1 MCDSS
6 LRALYISVQCIV
18 TSWFPEGTV
27 YSNTMHCLYSSLRTL
42 GTRCYLLLIVTR
54 GHCTF
59 QCNALL
65 HRGSLRALFIP
76 IQCIVC
82 SSLRALGIS
91 LLLIV
96 DSSLRELYISVQCL
110 LHRSFLRA
118 LFIPIQCIVCSSLR
132 ALGTSLLLI
141 VDSSLRALY
150 ISVQCIVAS

>member
-1 MCDSS
+1 M
-6 LRALYISVQCIV
+6 
-18 TSWFPEGTV
+18 
-27 YSNTMHCLYSSLRTL
+27 
-42 GTRCYLLLIVTR
+42 
-54 GHCTF
+54 
-59 QCNALL
+59 
-65 HRGSLRALFIP
+65 
-76 IQCIVC
+76 C
-82 SSLRALGIS
+82 SSLKALGIS

-150 ISVQCIVAS
+150 ISVQCIAASWFPEGAVYSNTMHCLYSSLRTLGTRCYLLLIVP